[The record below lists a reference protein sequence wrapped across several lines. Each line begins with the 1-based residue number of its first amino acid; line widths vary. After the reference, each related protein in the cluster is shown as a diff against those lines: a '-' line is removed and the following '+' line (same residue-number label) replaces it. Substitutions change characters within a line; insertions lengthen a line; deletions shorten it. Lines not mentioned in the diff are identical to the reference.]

1 MTTQINNENKKL
13 NFSNEREQSQAC
25 LNSAEH
31 EKNQGRKVLNV
42 PNKREQNQT
51 CLDSA
56 EREGLRPKGNVPNLR
71 FPEFEGEWEEERL
84 ADIADLYKGTGISK
98 DQLSD
103 DGEPCI
109 LYGELYTKY
118 KSETIREVI
127 SKTNIDNTKLVRS
140 KANDVIIP
148 CSGETAEDI
157 ATARCVLNGNI
168 LLGGDLNIIRLHG
181 YDGAFMSYQLNGK
194 RKYDIAKV
202 AQGVSV
208 VHLYGEHL
216 KGVKTINPC
225 LEEQKKIAS
234 LLALLD
240 ERISTQSKIIEDL
253 KRLKSAIID
262 YAINSLYTDF
272 AKFGSLYEMAGEGGT
287 PTTSNAS
294 FYDNGKIPFIK
305 IDDLKQK
312 CLTENKDFI
321 TELGLQRSSAWL
333 VPTHSIL
340 FSNGATIGEIS
351 ITTYPVCTK
360 QGILGIV
367 PKQNIDV
374 EFLYYFMSSSYFKKA
389 VSRIVTEGTMKTAY
403 LKDINNIRCPIPIKE
418 KQQDIAKMPSALN
431 SKIDFEQSILK
442 LFGSQKQYLL
452 RQMFM

>member
-1 MTTQINNENKKL
+1 MTTTKNNEHKKL
-13 NFSNEREQSQAC
+13 NFSSEREQSQAC

-42 PNKREQNQT
+42 PN
-51 CLDSA
+51 
-56 EREGLRPKGNVPNLR
+56 LR
-71 FPEFEGEWEEERL
+71 FKEFQGEWKEERL

-98 DQLSD
+98 EQLSG

-181 YDGAFMSYQLNGK
+181 YDGAFMSYQLNGR

-216 KGVKTINPC
+216 KGVKTFNPC
-225 LEEQKKIAS
+225 LEEQKKIAK
-234 LLALLD
+234 LLSLLD
-240 ERISTQSKIIEDL
+240 ERIATQNKIIEDL
-253 KRLKSAIID
+253 KKLKSAIIEKHYSQVKKRTTCIAD
-262 YAINSLYTDF
+262 LGAENGGYPPTQNGDIRSLF
-272 AKFGSLYEMAGEGGT
+272 
-287 PTTSNAS
+287 
-294 FYDNGKIPFIK
+294 
-305 IDDLKQK
+305 
-312 CLTENKDFI
+312 
-321 TELGLQRSSAWL
+321 W
-333 VPTHSIL
+333 L
-340 FSNGATIGEIS
+340 FSLMA
-351 ITTYPVCTK
+351 
-360 QGILGIV
+360 L
-367 PKQNIDV
+367 QN
-374 EFLYYFMSSSYFKKA
+374 
-389 VSRIVTEGTMKTAY
+389 
-403 LKDINNIRCPIPIKE
+403 
-418 KQQDIAKMPSALN
+418 
-431 SKIDFEQSILK
+431 
-442 LFGSQKQYLL
+442 
-452 RQMFM
+452 